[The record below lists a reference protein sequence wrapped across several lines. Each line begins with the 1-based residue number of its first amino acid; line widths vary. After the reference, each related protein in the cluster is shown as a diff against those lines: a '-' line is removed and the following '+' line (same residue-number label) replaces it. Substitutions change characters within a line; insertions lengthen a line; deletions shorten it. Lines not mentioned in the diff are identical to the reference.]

1 MARSPT
7 RSPPKSPQ
15 NRAFDAFINSNVTTV
30 NSREGTQLAEA
41 TPQVDFPQRIDA
53 PESIKTPERN
63 FPQTREQRIQKTV
76 FSPHAT
82 ALRKLKT
89 HIRSSFDN
97 GVEVEAKLSCCS
109 SGKLKDRG
117 RVVSSKLI
125 KEYSML
131 GESSK
136 RAGRHDAECTAYLCL
151 GILHDNVED
160 YSKAIDCYLLVLSIS
175 ESTQNK
181 LFMGLAANCIGVNYQ
196 LLSSSKKDYSYTGKF
211 VDPQNRYLHNALVY
225 HQKHLE
231 VADDA
236 GKFVAH
242 LNMGLTLGSL
252 DRPNEAAH
260 YYQEALRLA
269 IQLNSAYGQSLAV
282 GNLGLLASRQNDLD
296 TAIACFN
303 QHLQLIQSVND
314 RPAETFAWIQL
325 GHLASRRAEYEKAE
339 RAFDQAHRLAQELG
353 DTGTVKQC
361 SCYLGVARAR
371 LQMQAYVCQLTTSLL
386 PGTST

>member
-1 MARSPT
+1 MRSPP
-7 RSPPKSPQ
+7 RSPPKSPA
-15 NRAFDAFINSNVTTV
+15 NRGFEAFLNSNVTTV

-41 TPQVDFPQRIDA
+41 TPQVDLPQRIDA
-53 PESIKTPERN
+53 PESIKTPSRE
-63 FPQTREQRIQKTV
+63 FPPTREQRIQKTV

-89 HIRSSFDN
+89 QIHSSFEN
-97 GVEVEAKLSCCS
+97 GAEIEAKLVCCS
-109 SGKLKDRG
+109 SQKLKDRG
-117 RVVSSKLI
+117 RAVSSKLI

-131 GESSK
+131 AESSK

-160 YSKAIDCYLLVLSIS
+160 YSKAIDSYLLVLSIS
-175 ESTQNK
+175 ESTDNK
-181 LFMGLAANCIGVNYQ
+181 LFMGLSANCIGVNYQ
-196 LLSSSKKDYSYTGKF
+196 LLSASAREYCYTGKF
-211 VDPQNRYLHNALVY
+211 VDPKSRSLQSALVY
-225 HQKHLE
+225 HQKHAE

-242 LNMGLTLGSL
+242 LNLGLTLGSL
-252 DRPNEAAH
+252 NRPNEAAH

-282 GNLGLLASRQNDLD
+282 GNLGLLASRQNDLE
-296 TAIACFN
+296 TAVACMN
-303 QHLQLIQSVND
+303 QHLQLIQSCND

-339 RAFDQAHRLAQELG
+339 RAYDQAHRLAQELG
-353 DTGTVKQC
+353 DVGTVKQC

-371 LQMQAYVCQLTTSLL
+371 LHMQEYVLHLTSSLL
-386 PGTST
+386 PPLMT

>member
-15 NRAFDAFINSNVTTV
+15 NRSFDAFLNANVTTV

-41 TPQVDFPQRIDA
+41 TPQLDFPQRIDA
-53 PESIKTPERN
+53 PESIKTPDRD
-63 FPQTREQRIQKTV
+63 FPQTREERLQKTV

-89 HIRSSFDN
+89 QIRSSFDN
-97 GVEVEAKLSCCS
+97 GAEIEAKLSCCS
-109 SGKLKDRG
+109 SQKLKDRG
-117 RVVSSKLI
+117 RAVSSKLI

-131 GESSK
+131 AESSK
-136 RAGRHDAECTAYLCL
+136 RAGRHDAECTTYLCL

-181 LFMGLAANCIGVNYQ
+181 LFMGFCPTPRKTSAILAS
-196 LLSSSKKDYSYTGKF
+196 LWLHF
-211 VDPQNRYLHNALVY
+211 NRSLQNALVY
-225 HQKHLE
+225 HEKHLE

-242 LNMGLTLGSL
+242 LNLGLALGSL

-296 TAIACFN
+296 TAVACMN

-325 GHLASRRAEYEKAE
+325 GHLASRREEFEKAE

-353 DTGTVKQC
+353 DAGTVKQC

-371 LQMQAYVCQLTTSLL
+371 LQMQAYVRELTSSLL
-386 PGTST
+386 PAAN

>member
-1 MARSPT
+1 MRSPP
-7 RSPPKSPQ
+7 RSPPKSPA
-15 NRAFDAFINSNVTTV
+15 NRAFDAFLNANVTTV

-41 TPQVDFPQRIDA
+41 TPQVDLPQRIDA
-53 PESIKTPERN
+53 PESIKTPPRD
-63 FPQTREQRIQKTV
+63 FPPTREDRIQKTV

-82 ALRKLKT
+82 ALRKLRT
-89 HIRSSFDN
+89 QINSSFEN
-97 GVEVEAKLSCCS
+97 GAEIEAKLACCS
-109 SGKLKDRG
+109 SQKLKDRG
-117 RVVSSKLI
+117 RAVSSKLI

-131 GESSK
+131 AESSK

-160 YSKAIDCYLLVLSIS
+160 YSKAIDSYLLVLSIS
-175 ESTQNK
+175 ESTQNT

-196 LLSSSKKDYSYTGKF
+196 LLSTSTKEYCYTGNF
-211 VDPQNRYLHNALVY
+211 VDPQSRSLQSALVY
-225 HQKHLE
+225 HQKHVE

-242 LNMGLTLGSL
+242 LNLGLTLGSL
-252 DRPNEAAH
+252 NRPNEAAR

-282 GNLGLLASRQNDLD
+282 GNLGLLASRQSDLD
-296 TAIACFN
+296 TAVACMN
-303 QHLQLIQSVND
+303 QHLQLIQSCND
-314 RPAETFAWIQL
+314 RPSETFAWIQL

-353 DTGTVKQC
+353 DVGTVRQC
-361 SCYLGVARAR
+361 SCYLGVSRAR
-371 LQMQAYVCQLTTSLL
+371 LHMQEYVQQLTSSLL
-386 PGTST
+386 PPPMT

>member
-1 MARSPT
+1 M
-7 RSPPKSPQ
+7 
-15 NRAFDAFINSNVTTV
+15 
-30 NSREGTQLAEA
+30 SREE
-41 TPQVDFPQRIDA
+41 
-53 PESIKTPERN
+53 
-63 FPQTREQRIQKTV
+63 RIQKTV

-89 HIRSSFDN
+89 QIHSSFDN
-97 GVEVEAKLSCCS
+97 GAEIEAKLSCCS
-109 SGKLKDRG
+109 SQKLKDRG
-117 RVVSSKLI
+117 RAVSTKLI

-131 GESSK
+131 VRPS
-136 RAGRHDAECTAYLCL
+136 L
-151 GILHDNVED
+151 GILYDNVED

-181 LFMGLAANCIGVNYQ
+181 LFIALAANCIGVNYQ
-196 LLSSSKKDYSYTGKF
+196 LLSSSSKEYAYTGKF
-211 VDPQNRYLHNALVY
+211 VDAQNRNLQNALV
-225 HQKHLE
+225 HHKKHLE

-236 GKFVAH
+236 GKFVAN
-242 LNMGLTLGSL
+242 LNLGLTLGSL
-252 DRPNEAAH
+252 DQPNQAAH
-260 YYQEALRLA
+260 YHQEALRLA

-296 TAIACFN
+296 TAVACLN

-353 DTGTVKQC
+353 DVGTTKQS

-371 LQMQAYVCQLTTSLL
+371 LQMQEYVQQLTDSLL
-386 PGTST
+386 PPTVN

>member
-1 MARSPT
+1 MRSPT
-7 RSPPKSPQ
+7 RSPSKSPQ
-15 NRAFDAFINSNVTTV
+15 NRAFDAFINSNVTTIS
-30 NSREGTQLAEA
+30 SREGTQLAEA
-41 TPQVDFPQRIDA
+41 SPQIDFPQRIDA
-53 PESIKTPERN
+53 PESIKTPARD

-89 HIRSSFDN
+89 QIRSSFDN
-97 GVEVEAKLSCCS
+97 GPQIEAKLGCCS
-109 SGKLKDRG
+109 SHKLKDRG
-117 RVVSSKLI
+117 RAVSSKHI

-131 GESSK
+131 AESSK

-160 YSKAIDCYLLVLSIS
+160 FSKAIDCFLLVLSIS

-181 LFMGLAANCIGVNYQ
+181 LFMGLAANCIGVDYQ
-196 LLSSSKKDYSYTGKF
+196 LLSSSMKEYSYTGKF
-211 VDPQNRYLHNALVY
+211 VDPQNRSLQNALVY
-225 HQKHLE
+225 HKKHLE

-242 LNMGLTLGSL
+242 LNLGLTLGSL

-282 GNLGLLASRQNDLD
+282 GNLGLLASRQNDLE
-296 TAIACFN
+296 TAVACMN
-303 QHLQLIQSVND
+303 QHLQLIQSVDD

-325 GHLASRRAEYEKAE
+325 GHLASRQAEYEKAE

-353 DTGTVKQC
+353 DVGTVKQC

-371 LQMQAYVCQLTTSLL
+371 LHMQSYVRQLTNSLL
-386 PGTST
+386 PQTAG

>member
-1 MARSPT
+1 MVRSPT
-7 RSPPKSPQ
+7 RSPSKSPQ
-15 NRAFDAFINSNVTTV
+15 NRALNSNVTTV

-41 TPQVDFPQRIDA
+41 TPQLDFPQRIDA
-53 PESIKTPERN
+53 PESIKTPERD
-63 FPQTREQRIQKTV
+63 FPQTREERIQKTV

-89 HIRSSFDN
+89 QIRSSFDN
-97 GVEVEAKLSCCS
+97 GAQIEAKLSCCS
-109 SGKLKDRG
+109 SQKLKDR
-117 RVVSSKLI
+117 RKAVSSKLI

-131 GESSK
+131 AESSK

-196 LLSSSKKDYSYTGKF
+196 LLSSSSKDYRYSGKF
-211 VDPQNRYLHNALVY
+211 VDPQSRNLQNALVY

-242 LNMGLTLGSL
+242 LNLGLTLGSL

-269 IQLNSAYGQSLAV
+269 IQLNSAY
-282 GNLGLLASRQNDLD
+282 
-296 TAIACFN
+296 
-303 QHLQLIQSVND
+303 
-314 RPAETFAWIQL
+314 AETFAWIQL
-325 GHLASRRAEYEKAE
+325 GHLASRRAEFEKAE

-353 DTGTVKQC
+353 DAGTVKQC

-371 LQMQAYVCQLTTSLL
+371 LQMQSYVCQLTTSLL
-386 PGTST
+386 PTTTN

>member
-1 MARSPT
+1 MRSPT

-15 NRAFDAFINSNVTTV
+15 NRAFDAFLSSNVTTV

-41 TPQVDFPQRIDA
+41 TPQLDFPQRIDA
-53 PESIKTPERN
+53 PES
-63 FPQTREQRIQKTV
+63 
-76 FSPHAT
+76 
-82 ALRKLKT
+82 LKAQ
-89 HIRSSFDN
+89 IRSSFDN
-97 GVEVEAKLSCCS
+97 GAEIEAKLSCCS
-109 SGKLKDRG
+109 SQKLKDRG
-117 RVVSSKLI
+117 RAVSSKLI

-131 GESSK
+131 AESSK
-136 RAGRHDAECTAYLCL
+136 RAGRHDAECTAFLCL
-151 GILHDNVED
+151 GILYDNVED

-175 ESTQNK
+175 ESTENK

-196 LLSSSKKDYSYTGKF
+196 LISSSTKDYSYTGKF
-211 VDPQNRYLHNALVY
+211 VDPQNRSLQNALVY
-225 HQKHLE
+225 HQKHLK
-231 VADDA
+231 VADNA
-236 GKFVAH
+236 GQFVAH
-242 LNMGLTLGSL
+242 LNLGLTLGSL

-296 TAIACFN
+296 TAVACMN

-325 GHLASRRAEYEKAE
+325 GHLASRRAEFEKAE

-353 DTGTVKQC
+353 DAGTVKQC

-371 LQMQAYVCQLTTSLL
+371 LHMQTYVHQLTSSLL
-386 PGTST
+386 PPTAN